1 MNETKMKRLEGK
13 VAVVTGGNS
22 GIGLAT
28 AKRLQE
34 EGARVAITG
43 RNAQTLEEAAQ
54 SMGNGVVAVQADV
67 TKLEDIDRLYRTVA
81 QELGRIDVLF
91 INAGVGKFAALIDT
105 SESLYDEMFAINTK
119 GAYFTLTKAIPYLN
133 DGASIVLIALSPI
146 NPPWRR
152 PGTSAYS
159 AAKAALRAVAQ
170 TAAVEL
176 APRGIRVNVVSP
188 GPTLTP
194 IYQQAGLSKEK
205 TEERLDQISTTVP
218 LSRLGKPEEVASVV
232 AFLASSDASYITGEE
247 IHVDGGMG

>member
-1 MNETKMKRLEGK
+1 MKRLEGK

-34 EGARVAITG
+34 EGALVAIAG

-54 SMGNGVVAVQADV
+54 SIGNGVVAVQADV
-67 TKLEDIDRLYRTVA
+67 AVLSDIDRLYQTVA

-91 INAGVGKFAALIDT
+91 VNAGVGKYAALIDT
-105 SESLYDEMFAINTK
+105 SEGLYDEIFAINTK

>member
-1 MNETKMKRLEGK
+1 MKRLEDK

-28 AKRLQE
+28 AKRLHE
-34 EGARVAITG
+34 EGARLAIVG
-43 RNAQTLEEAAQ
+43 RNVQTLQEAAQ
-54 SMGNGVVAVQADV
+54 SIGNGVLAVQADV
-67 TKLEDIDRLYRTVA
+67 AVLSDIDRLYQTVA

-91 INAGVGKFAALIDT
+91 VNAGVGKFASLIDT

-133 DGASIVLIALSPI
+133 DGASIILIALAPI

-176 APRGIRVNVVSP
+176 ALRGIRVNVVSP
-188 GPTLTP
+188 GPILTP
-194 IYQQAGLSKEK
+194 IFQQAGLSKEK
-205 TEERLDQISTTVP
+205 MEERLDQVSTTVP

>member
-1 MNETKMKRLEGK
+1 MKRLEDK

-34 EGARVAITG
+34 EGARLAIVG
-43 RNAQTLEEAAQ
+43 RNAHTLEEATKTI
-54 SMGNGVVAVQADV
+54 GNGVLAVQADV
-67 TKLEDIDRLYRTVA
+67 AVLSDIDRLYGTIT

-91 INAGVGKFAALIDT
+91 VNAGVGKFASLIDT

-133 DGASIVLIALSPI
+133 DGASIILIALAPI
-146 NPPWRR
+146 NPSWRR

-188 GPTLTP
+188 GPILTP
-194 IYQQAGLSKEK
+194 IFQQAGLSKEK
-205 TEERLDQISTTVP
+205 MEERLDRVSATVP

>member
-1 MNETKMKRLEGK
+1 MKRFENK

-28 AKRLQE
+28 AKRLHE
-34 EGARVAITG
+34 EGARLAIVG
-43 RNAQTLEEAAQ
+43 RNAHTLEEAARTI
-54 SMGNGVVAVQADV
+54 GDGVLVVQADV
-67 TKLEDIDRLYRTVA
+67 ARLSDIDQMYQTVK

-91 INAGVGKFAALIDT
+91 VNAGMGKFAALIDT
-105 SESLYDEMFAINTK
+105 SESLYDELFAINTK
-119 GAYFTLTKAIPYLN
+119 GAYFTLTKAIPSLN
-133 DGASIVLIALSPI
+133 DGASVILIALAPI

-188 GPTLTP
+188 GPILTP
-194 IYQQAGLSKEK
+194 IYQKAGLSPEK
-205 TEERLDQISTTVP
+205 TQERLDQMSDAVP
-218 LSRLGKPEEVASVV
+218 LSRLGKPEEVAGVV

-247 IHVDGGMG
+247 IHVDGGLS

>member
-1 MNETKMKRLEGK
+1 MKRFENK

-28 AKRLQE
+28 AKRLHE
-34 EGARVAITG
+34 EGARLAIVG
-43 RNAQTLEEAAQ
+43 RNAQTLEEAARTI
-54 SMGNGVVAVQADV
+54 GDGVLAVQADV
-67 TKLEDIDRLYRTVA
+67 TKLSEIDRLYGTVT
-81 QELGRIDVLF
+81 QELGQIDVLF
-91 INAGVGKFAALIDT
+91 INAGVGKFAALVNT
-105 SESLYDEMFAINTK
+105 SESLYDELFAINTK

-133 DGASIVLIALSPI
+133 DGASIILIALAPI

-188 GPTLTP
+188 GPILTP
-194 IYQQAGLSKEK
+194 IFQQAGLSPEK
-205 TEERLDQISTTVP
+205 TRERLDQMSAAVP

>member
-1 MNETKMKRLEGK
+1 MPALRGVPYGQRVLE
-13 VAVVTGGNS
+13 
-22 GIGLAT
+22 
-28 AKRLQE
+28 
-34 EGARVAITG
+34 
-43 RNAQTLEEAAQ
+43 
-54 SMGNGVVAVQADV
+54 MDV
-67 TKLEDIDRLYRTVA
+67 RHACIVIA

-91 INAGVGKFAALIDT
+91 VNAGVGKFAALIDT

-133 DGASIVLIALSPI
+133 DGASIILIALAPI

-176 APRGIRVNVVSP
+176 ALRGIRVNVVSP
-188 GPTLTP
+188 GPILTP
-194 IYQQAGLSKEK
+194 IFQQAGLSREK
-205 TEERLDQISTTVP
+205 IEERLEQVSATVP

-247 IHVDGGMG
+247 IKVDGGMG